1 MKKNLMS
8 VLILAL
14 VVANLVLTAILM
26 ISVVPQTKK
35 ANQLITKVCSAI
47 DLELE
52 GGKDN
57 SSINIPMERLE
68 TISIDDGAS
77 MTVNQKD
84 DGEGEGHYAV
94 VSVALAVDN
103 KSDGYKTFGVEGVT
117 AKKDIIKDIVNKVV
131 SGYTLEE
138 MKADQTKA
146 QDEILSRLR
155 RMFDSDFIVSV
166 AFPTYNYE

>member
-35 ANQLITKVCSAI
+35 ANELITKVCSAI

-57 SSINIPMERLE
+57 ASLNIPMERLE
-68 TISIDDGAS
+68 TISIDEGAS
-77 MTVNQKD
+77 ITINLKEGA
-84 DGEGEGHYAV
+84 DGEAHHAV
-94 VSVALAVDN
+94 ISVALAVDN
-103 KSDGYKTFGVEGVT
+103 KSDGYKTYGPEGVT
-117 AKKDIIKDIVNKVV
+117 AKQELIKAEVIKIV
-131 SGYTLEE
+131 SSYTIDE

-146 QDEILSRLR
+146 QDELLARLR

>member
-77 MTVNQKD
+77 MTINLKD
-84 DGEGEGHYAV
+84 SGDGEGHYAV
-94 VSVALAVDN
+94 ISVALAVDN

-117 AKKDIIKDIVNKVV
+117 AKKDIIKDVVNKVV
-131 SGYTLEE
+131 TGYTLEE